1 MFCQVRFEC
10 VSLSIIL
17 YVYQF
22 LECGYLEISVF
33 LSFPV
38 LNFSDWRKIEN
49 TTTSGFDARS
59 FSSLVTICTR
69 YYVKQLY
76 FLVVTLR
83 H

>member
-10 VSLSIIL
+10 VSLPIII
-17 YVYQF
+17 YVYKF
-22 LECGYLEISVF
+22 LECGYLKTSVF

-38 LNFSDWRKIEN
+38 LKFSDWRKIEN

-59 FSSLVTICTR
+59 FSSLVICTR
-69 YYVKQLY
+69 SYIKQLY
-76 FLVVTLR
+76 FLVVILR